1 MRIFYFLGLFLQGDS
16 IPIGFFSRRFIFLDF
31 KASWYFP
38 TSSNCHV
45 FWVGRQL
52 PGGPTLCAGSDVI
65 RCYKF
70 IYIYIYNLLSFY
82 KMYLL

>member
-1 MRIFYFLGLFLQGDS
+1 MV
-16 IPIGFFSRRFIFLDF
+16 SRE
-31 KASWYFP
+31 
-38 TSSNCHV
+38 
-45 FWVGRQL
+45 
-52 PGGPTLCAGSDVI
+52 GPALRAGSDVT